1 MIHLITSETVNHAI
15 DYIMQHIGED
25 ILIEDVADYC
35 HFSKYYFSRI
45 FKEETGT
52 SIYAFIKK
60 VKLEQ
65 SAFRLKVE
73 QGTTVTDI
81 GFDYGYSPSNYS
93 SVFKQYHNDSP
104 VGFRKKIY
112 ERSMQHPFYPN
123 TVNRMESFEEC
134 NQKISIETMEDQ
146 YVIYER
152 RIGNYH
158 NLEKDWCEFLAKY
171 KEYRTD
177 KTLLLE
183 CTFDD
188 VSITNVNS
196 CLYDIYMSVDKGCT
210 LKNTCTIRGG
220 KFAVYHF
227 KGFPPQIYAA
237 YQNMFNIWI
246 PMSNQKID
254 KRYGFDCYREINCE
268 TMYMVLDIY
277 IPIE

>member
-1 MIHLITSETVNHAI
+1 
-15 DYIMQHIGED
+15 MQHIGED
-25 ILIEDVADYC
+25 ISIEDVADHC

-45 FKEETGT
+45 FKEETGE

-73 QGTTVTDI
+73 RGKTITHI

-93 SVFKQYHNDSP
+93 SVFKQYHNASP
-104 VGFRKKIY
+104 AEFRKKIVQQ
-112 ERSMQHPFYPN
+112 SMVHPFYPN
-123 TVNRMESFEEC
+123 IVNRMESFEEC
-134 NQKISIETMEDQ
+134 DQKISIEIMDDQ

-152 RIGNYH
+152 RIGNYQ
-158 NLEKDWCEFLAKY
+158 NFGQDWAEFLERY
-171 KEYRTD
+171 KEYQTE

-183 CTFDD
+183 RAFDD
-188 VSITNVNS
+188 ASITDKNS
-196 CLYDIYMSVDKGCT
+196 CLYDICMSVDKNCS
-210 LKNTCTIRGG
+210 LKNTCTIQGG

-227 KGFPPQIYAA
+227 KGYPKQIYAA
-237 YQNMFNIWI
+237 YQNIFNVWL
-246 PMSNQKID
+246 PMSKHKID

>member
-1 MIHLITSETVNHAI
+1 MITNEIVNQAI
-15 DYIMQHIGED
+15 NYIMQHIGED

-45 FKEETGT
+45 FKEQTGT

-73 QGTTVTDI
+73 RGKSITDI

-104 VGFRKKIY
+104 IGFRKKIC
-112 ERSMQHPFYPN
+112 EHSMLHPFYAN
-123 TVNRMESFEEC
+123 TVNKMESFEEC
-134 NQKISIETMEDQ
+134 NQKISIETMKDQ

-158 NLEKDWCEFLAKY
+158 DLEKNWDVFLDKY
-171 KEYRTD
+171 KKYVTD
-177 KTLLLE
+177 QTLYLE
-183 CTFDD
+183 RTFDD
-188 VSITNVNS
+188 ASITDVNS
-196 CLYDIYMSVDKGCT
+196 CLYDICMSVDQSCT
-210 LKNTCTIRGG
+210 LENTCMIQGG

-227 KGFPPQIYAA
+227 KGFPQQIYAA

-268 TMYMVLDIY
+268 TMYMVLDIC
-277 IPIE
+277 IPIA